1 MELDYLDTESENLL
15 KEMLDHGKRGQ
26 EVSGAAMEYLVKS
39 RYVEGLNSRTCEDK
53 EPKYILTEITQK
65 GKTYFERKTRYEKE
79 QKRKSLRELIYLFVG
94 AILGA
99 ILGVVTPKICNIIW
113 TIISVYFTGK

>member
-15 KEMLDHGKRGQ
+15 KELLDHDKRGQ
-26 EVSGAAMEYLVKS
+26 EVSGAAMEYLAKS

-94 AILGA
+94 AILG
-99 ILGVVTPKICNIIW
+99 VVTPKICNIIW